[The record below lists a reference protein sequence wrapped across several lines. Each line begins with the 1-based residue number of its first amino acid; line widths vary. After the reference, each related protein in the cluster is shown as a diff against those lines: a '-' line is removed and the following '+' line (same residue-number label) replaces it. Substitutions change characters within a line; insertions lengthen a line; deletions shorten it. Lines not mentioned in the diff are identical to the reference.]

1 MGGAEWGFFLD
12 ENVGREVDHQLTQR
26 GYHADLVIDVLEP
39 GVADHSEILPYA
51 RKHDLVVVTKDCSDF
66 SALPPSEHEG
76 LILVA
81 NHAHS
86 PIDLAAAIGTLVDT
100 YPSRAAFRGQEEFID
115 DWVAH

>member
-12 ENVGREVDHQLTQR
+12 ENVGREVAHQLTQR

-51 RKHDLVVVTKDCSDF
+51 RKRDLVVVTEDCSDF
-66 SALPPSEHEG
+66 SALSPSEHEG

-86 PIDLAAAIGTLVDT
+86 PIDLAAAIDTLVDT
-100 YPSRAAFRGQEEFID
+100 YPSRAAFRGQEEFMD

>member
-1 MGGAEWGFFLD
+1 MVPSGAFFD

-39 GVADHSEILPYA
+39 GVADASEILPYA
-51 RKHDLVVVTKDCSDF
+51 RKRDLVVVTKDCSDF
-66 SALPPSEHEG
+66 SALSPSEHEG

-86 PIDLAAAIGTLVDT
+86 PIDLAAAIDTLVDT

>member
-1 MGGAEWGFFLD
+1 MGDSEWGFFLD
-12 ENVGREVDHQLTQR
+12 ENVGREVATQLTQR

-51 RKHDLVVVTKDCSDF
+51 REHGLIVVTKDCSDF

-86 PIDLAAAIGTLVDT
+86 PVDLAAAIDTLVDT
-100 YPSRAAFRGQEEFID
+100 YPSRSAFRGQEEFID
-115 DWVAH
+115 DWVSH